1 MHAFTTACTSASAS
15 NWYFIILLKI
25 SSRKNT
31 KWWLVAFEN
40 RNQGVENACNSSTT
54 EFCSAT
60 SQTRGRAGVKAM
72 DLAFQRT
79 GYKNVHWLRKT
90 PDWPLHTLLHTLVPM
105 LTWNTTSVSS
115 KHNWMYNAYDHVL
128 VQHRSTII
136 ILHFEDLFFEFLKQK
151 LCSLNTMS
159 G

>member
-1 MHAFTTACTSASAS
+1 MHAFTTTCTSASPS
-15 NWYFIILLKI
+15 NWYCMILLKI
-25 SSRKNT
+25 SSKKNT

-40 RNQGVENACNSSTT
+40 RNQGVEKACNSSTT

-90 PDWPLHTLLHTLVPM
+90 PDWPLHTSPVRYPCLNASLEHYISVFETQLKVQCLWSRACQTEEHYKKILATYMYMRHLV
-105 LTWNTTSVSS
+105 S
-115 KHNWMYNAYDHVL
+115 
-128 VQHRSTII
+128 
-136 ILHFEDLFFEFLKQK
+136 
-151 LCSLNTMS
+151 C
-159 G
+159 